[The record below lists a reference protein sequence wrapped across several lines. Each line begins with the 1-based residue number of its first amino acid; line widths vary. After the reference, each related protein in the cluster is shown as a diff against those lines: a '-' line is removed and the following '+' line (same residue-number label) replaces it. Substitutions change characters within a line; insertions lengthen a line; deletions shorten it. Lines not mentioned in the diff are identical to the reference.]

1 MTPKEI
7 LYVEDALGHAQFLMQ
22 QCQDAANTL
31 QDAALKQ
38 QVQQLVNKNQQI
50 FSQFYSLV

>member
-1 MTPKEI
+1 MTQKEI
-7 LYVEDALGHAQFLMQ
+7 LYVEDALEHAQLLAQ
-22 QCQDAANTL
+22 QSQEAVNTL

-50 FSQFYSLV
+50 FNQFYSLV